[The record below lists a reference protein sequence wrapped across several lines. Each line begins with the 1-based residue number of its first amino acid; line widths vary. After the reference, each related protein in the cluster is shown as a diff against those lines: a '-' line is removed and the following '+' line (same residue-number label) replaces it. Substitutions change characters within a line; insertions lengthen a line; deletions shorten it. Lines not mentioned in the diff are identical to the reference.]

1 MQGTAASRPKEENLK
16 ETCLIISGG
25 DYHELP
31 EEYKREAPAF
41 IIACDQGWQY
51 AMRMGLK
58 PDLVVGDFDSAAPPG
73 FLPVMQVP
81 SRKDDTDTML
91 AIKEALKRGYRHLA
105 LLCAFGGRLDHSLAN
120 IQAGAYAALRGTE
133 TRLYGID
140 TWGLISA
147 GPADHMLPRREGWS
161 LSLFSLS
168 ERCRGISIQGTKYE
182 GEELAL
188 ESSFPLGVSNV
199 WKEAAA
205 RIRIREGILLIL
217 ESKLKKGE
225 HI

>member
-1 MQGTAASRPKEENLK
+1 MNEY
-16 ETCLIISGG
+16 CLIISGG

-31 EEYKREAPAF
+31 EVYQTDPPAF
-41 IIACDQGWQY
+41 IIACDRGWQH
-51 AMRMGLK
+51 AERMGLT
-58 PDLVVGDFDSAAPPG
+58 PDLVVGDFDSAPPPSH
-73 FLPVMQVP
+73 LPWERVP
-81 SRKDDTDTML
+81 TRKDDTDTML

-120 IQAGAYAALRGTE
+120 IQAGAFAALQGAKTQ
-133 TRLYGID
+133 LYGTD

-147 GPADHMLPRREGWS
+147 GPADHILHRRDGWS

-168 ERCRGISIQGTKYE
+168 ERCGGISIEGTKY
-182 GEELAL
+182 GGKELAL

-199 WKEAAA
+199 WMEETA

-217 ESKLKKGE
+217 ESKLKEGE